1 MFPGASWFKE
11 ASENLRFNGYS
22 AMAAFLDL
30 QLLGFN
36 KERSA
41 AMTVFAPT
49 DQAMSKRPSQ
59 HSSPSIF
66 LRHVVPCRLLWSDLV
81 SLSDGTVLPTYSE
94 GFTITVTRAE
104 SVLMLNGI
112 PVFYANM
119 HYSDSVAVHGLNE
132 ILVPQEVAESEPLAA
147 PVSEPESESS
157 TGTDGLKIEDIMLMQ
172 NIKF

>member
-1 MFPGASWFKE
+1 
-11 ASENLRFNGYS
+11 
-22 AMAAFLDL
+22 
-30 QLLGFN
+30 
-36 KERSA
+36 
-41 AMTVFAPT
+41 
-49 DQAMSKRPSQ
+49 
-59 HSSPSIF
+59 
-66 LRHVVPCRLLWSDLV
+66 
-81 SLSDGTVLPTYSE
+81 
-94 GFTITVTRAE
+94 
-104 SVLMLNGI
+104 MLNGI